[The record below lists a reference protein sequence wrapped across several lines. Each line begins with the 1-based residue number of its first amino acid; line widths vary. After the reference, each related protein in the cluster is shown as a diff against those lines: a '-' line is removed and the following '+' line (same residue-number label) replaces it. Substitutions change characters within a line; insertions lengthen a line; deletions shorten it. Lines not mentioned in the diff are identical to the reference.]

1 MGSDDFTYFT
11 EKTAAAIFVLG
22 IKNETLKADQNL
34 HSPYFFIDEDSPPV
48 GAALHAAAAM
58 SYFAGHDIIELQA
71 AVNRFEGTVDF
82 MEEIPLHY
90 PVMIKNEALYE
101 HAKKVGEALLR
112 EPNVELQP
120 VIMEQRISAST
131 HISLRVWAGPA

>member
-1 MGSDDFTYFT
+1 MGSDDFTYFA

-34 HSPYFFIDEDSPPV
+34 HSPYFFIDEDSLPV
-48 GAALHAAAAM
+48 GAALHGAAAI
-58 SYFAGHDIIELQA
+58 SYFDGHDIIELQA

-82 MEEIPLHY
+82 MEETPLHY

-101 HAKKVGEALLR
+101 HAKTVGEALLR